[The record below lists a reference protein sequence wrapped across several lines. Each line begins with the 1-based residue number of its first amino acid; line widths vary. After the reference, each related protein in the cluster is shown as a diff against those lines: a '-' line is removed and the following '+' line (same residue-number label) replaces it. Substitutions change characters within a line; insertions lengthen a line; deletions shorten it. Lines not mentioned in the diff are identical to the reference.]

1 MVSNKLQTLGQ
12 QRYVSAY
19 YQAILSLGL
28 GEKESALDWLT
39 KAVEEH
45 ADALVLLDVEPKF
58 DPLRHEPRFQALRQ
72 RIGLK

>member
-28 GEKESALDWLT
+28 GEKERALDWLT

-58 DPLRHEPRFQALRQ
+58 DSLRNEPRFQALRQ
-72 RIGLK
+72 RIGLN